1 VGASR
6 GNRTAYTK
14 RGIKLKSVFDRVQPY
29 VAAPGEPPRYAL
41 HFSNSRDAANL
52 EKIGL
57 NPHHEYNTP
66 TAVCAYPLT
75 AGIFQEFANSTLPF
89 AQNTTRYL
97 YVVKIKPTAR
107 VVYSTPEFKN
117 AGVGA
122 QYVAPTGDYT
132 ENLRAYFY
140 ASRRSPHAWA
150 KWLVDQGID
159 VWVDA
164 NNEKILHSA
173 EPTQVMFFNPRS
185 YRVVDMMLNPT
196 TKGQIH
202 DPEHVPFR
210 EILSSKTAPP
220 HVRTRALTLLRDAD
234 LRGIRLSGANLAGAN
249 LENANLEL
257 AQLMYAKLTGANLTG
272 ANLYGAHLWDAKLME
287 ANLTGANLENANL
300 RWAELMRAYL
310 SGAKLADANLSG
322 ANLTGAN
329 LTGADL
335 SGADLRYA
343 KLSGANL
350 MDAVL
355 TGANLT
361 DANLESAKWNDKT
374 RWPAG
379 FTPPARANRSR
390 RK

>member
-1 VGASR
+1 MHAHDRDCPACGAPAGYYCNRPNGTALKTPHKARSAVVASR

-14 RGIKLKSVFDRVQPY
+14 RGIKLKSAFDRVQPY

-41 HFSNSRDAANL
+41 HFSNSREAANL

-57 NPHHEYNTP
+57 NPRHMYNTP

-75 AGIFQEFANSTLPF
+75 AGIFQEFANRTLPF
-89 AQNTTRYL
+89 AQHSTRYL
-97 YVVKIKPTAR
+97 YVVEIKPTAR

-122 QYVAPTGDYT
+122 RYVAPTGDYT

-164 NNEKILHSA
+164 NNEGILHRA

-196 TKGQIH
+196 AEGQIR
-202 DPEHVPFR
+202 DSEYVPVL
-210 EILSSKTAPP
+210 EILRSKTAPLS
-220 HVRTRALTLLRDAD
+220 VRTRALTLLRGAD
-234 LRGIRLSGANLAGAN
+234 LRGLRLSSVNLAGAN
-249 LENANLEL
+249 LENADL
-257 AQLMYAKLTGANLTG
+257 KGANLTG
-272 ANLYGAHLWDAKLME
+272 AKLSGAYLWGAKLMD
-287 ANLTGANLENANL
+287 ANLWGANL
-300 RWAELMRAYL
+300 W
-310 SGAKLADANLSG
+310 G
-322 ANLTGAN
+322 ANLTN
-329 LTGADL
+329 
-335 SGADLRYA
+335 
-343 KLSGANL
+343 
-350 MDAVL
+350 
-355 TGANLT
+355 
-361 DANLESAKWNDKT
+361 AKWNDNTK
-374 RWPAG
+374 WPSG
-379 FTPPARANRSR
+379 FTPPARANRGR